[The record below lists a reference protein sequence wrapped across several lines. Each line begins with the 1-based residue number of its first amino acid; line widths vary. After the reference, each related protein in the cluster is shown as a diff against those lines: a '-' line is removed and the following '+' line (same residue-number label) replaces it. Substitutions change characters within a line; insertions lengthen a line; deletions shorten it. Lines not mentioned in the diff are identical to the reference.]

1 MGKDIKGKE
10 LGKHLLQRKD
20 GRYEAKY
27 TDNFGKR
34 HSIYGDKLADVRKRL
49 NEALYQKEH
58 SIYSEDFNMTLNEW
72 FDIYTKVYYV
82 KKVKFT
88 TYSSS
93 IAIYDC
99 HIRNSCLGQMPLKEI
114 KNIHIQSFLNDLTEN
129 QSLKRG
135 TIIDYLSPLK
145 VAFRQAVKCGYI
157 QINPTDNIIIPQQ
170 TSRTSAKKEALTKKE
185 QDLFLSYAE
194 KTVYFHLFQF
204 LLLTGLRSGEA
215 LALTWDDI
223 DMENR
228 LIKIDKNLSVI
239 TGERKEICRNAN
251 IKVGNTM
258 HTLTTPKTNQS
269 IRTIPISDSCY
280 QVLSVLFE
288 SKNKE
293 TNLVFHTKRNNYV
306 SVSNV
311 NVSIKKICEHVNK
324 DSDRIKPFSSHTFR
338 HTFATR
344 CFENGLSAKMVQE
357 LLGHSNMATTMNVYT
372 HITQDFAFNEIN
384 KVTL

>member
-1 MGKDIKGKE
+1 MGKDLKGKE

-34 HSIYGDKLADVRKRL
+34 HSIYGDRLSDVRKQL

-58 SIYSEDFNMTLNEW
+58 SIYAEDFNMTLNEW
-72 FDIYTKVYYV
+72 FDVYAKVYYV

-93 IAIYDC
+93 IAAYNRY
-99 HIRNSCLGQMPLKEI
+99 IRNSCLGQMPLKEI
-114 KNIHIQSFLNDLTEN
+114 RNIHVQSYLNELMAAN
-129 QSLKRG
+129 PNLKQG
-135 TIIDYLSPLK
+135 TILDYISPLK
-145 VAFRQAVKCGYI
+145 AAFRQAIKCGYI
-157 QINPTDNIIIPQQ
+157 HISPADNIVLPQQ
-170 TSRTSAKKEALTKKE
+170 TSIKKEALTKEE

-194 KTVYFHLFQF
+194 KTVYFHLFRF
-204 LLLTGLRSGEA
+204 LLLTGLRCGEA
-215 LALTWDDI
+215 LALTWNDI
-223 DMENR
+223 DMKNR
-228 LIKIDKNLSVI
+228 LIKINKTVSVV
-239 TGERKEICRNAN
+239 TGKRKEICRNAN

-280 QVLSVLFE
+280 QVLSLLFE

-293 TNLVFHTKRNNYV
+293 TDLVFHTKNNNYV
-306 SVSNV
+306 SIANV
-311 NVSIKKICEHVNK
+311 DISIKKICSHINK
-324 DSDRIKPFSSHTFR
+324 HSDRIKPFSAHTLR

-344 CFENGLSAKMVQE
+344 CFENGLSAKTVQT
-357 LLGHSNMATTMNVYT
+357 LLGHSNIATTMNIYT
-372 HITQDFAFNEIN
+372 HVTRNFAFDEIN